1 MTRFLFLFF
10 FSVSVAMAE
19 DNCITKTEQVIENG
33 NVVKEIIYKSCTE
46 TENLNKSKFFI
57 TWLTDERY
65 QNSVVM
71 VFMGIL
77 ENL

>member
-33 NVVKEIIYKSCTE
+33 NVVKE
-46 TENLNKSKFFI
+46 
-57 TWLTDERY
+57 
-65 QNSVVM
+65 NSVVM

>member
-1 MTRFLFLFF
+1 MIRFLFLFF

-46 TENLNKSKFFI
+46 TENC
-57 TWLTDERY
+57 
-65 QNSVVM
+65 
-71 VFMGIL
+71 
-77 ENL
+77 